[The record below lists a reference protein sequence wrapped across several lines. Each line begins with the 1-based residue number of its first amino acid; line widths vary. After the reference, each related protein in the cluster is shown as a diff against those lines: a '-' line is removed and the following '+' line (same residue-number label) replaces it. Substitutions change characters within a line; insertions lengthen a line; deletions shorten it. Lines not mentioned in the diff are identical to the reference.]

1 MNENKDMVNNNAN
14 NFNNDNYNNQNET
27 NYNFQNGENIVSN
40 NQQTIYQNQTENL
53 DDVVNQVVQTQV
65 DDNVANVNEFQQNNA
80 EPTNAT
86 PMYEEVYIKKN
97 PNAMRTDSYFDGK
110 LLELIGWTLLK
121 NLITIITLGI
131 ALPWGQCM
139 LMRYQ
144 IEHTVLNGKRLKF
157 DGTGGS
163 FFVEKFKWFFFT
175 LITLGIYAFWIPV
188 KRYKWILSN
197 VHFEDEHLIKDESF
211 FDGKTLHLIGINIL
225 CNTLNIVSFGL
236 LYAFTWCFK
245 LRWLAKHSVINRKKI
260 VFDGKSINLFGKYI
274 LWFFLTIITFG
285 IYGFWLGIKLSKWEV
300 KNTHIKV
307 ANETYQKDNTLL
319 YLIIAF
325 VVLIPLAIVI
335 ISNINFGAIIGSD
348 QNGNSTGGLFGGSS
362 AQSSIFGNDTD
373 SIESTVQ
380 FSPY

>member
-1 MNENKDMVNNNAN
+1 MNENKDMVSNNAN
-14 NFNNDNYNNQNET
+14 
-27 NYNFQNGENIVSN
+27 NFQNGENIVQN
-40 NQQTIYQNQTENL
+40 NQTENL
-53 DDVVNQVVQTQV
+53 DDVVNQVTQTQV
-65 DDNVANVNEFQQNNA
+65 DDNGSNVIEMQQNNA
-80 EPTNAT
+80 EPNNDT
-86 PMYEEVYIKKN
+86 PIYEEVYIKKS

-175 LITLGIYAFWIPV
+175 LITLGIYSFWIPV

-245 LRWLAKHSVINRKKI
+245 LRWLAKHSVVNRKKI

-274 LWFFLTIITFG
+274 LWFLLTIITFG
-285 IYGFWLGIKLSKWEV
+285 IYSFWLGIKLSKWEV

-307 ANETYQKDNTLL
+307 ANETYQKDNTLF

-325 VVLIPLAIVI
+325 VVLIPLAIII
-335 ISNINFGAIIGSD
+335 ISNINFGAITGSN
-348 QNGNSTGGLFGGSS
+348 QNGDSTRGLFGGSS
-362 AQSSIFGNDTD
+362 AESSIFGNRAD